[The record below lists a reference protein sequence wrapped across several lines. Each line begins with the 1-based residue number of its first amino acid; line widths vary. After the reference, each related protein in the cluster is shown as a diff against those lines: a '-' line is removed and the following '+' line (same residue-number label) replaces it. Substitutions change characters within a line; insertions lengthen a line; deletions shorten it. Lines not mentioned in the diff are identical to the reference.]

1 MSTCTIYY
9 PGLLG
14 PDVPLNELK
23 RAEWPDINATKNLSK
38 LFSSPTFF
46 SAGHKIQPLTK
57 LSIEARILE
66 CLDVS
71 CSSEADLP
79 VGYFRSVK
87 HGLSAESVWCLD
99 PVHVQI
105 DRDEAVLVAN
115 ESLCLEESE
124 ARSLIDALNQHFE
137 QDGLRILYHTQHQ
150 WLVLG
155 DIGLQTHSL
164 SDAMFRNIDDYQ
176 PTGKDE
182 TKWRAIINEVQMLLH
197 GHPINEKRADQG
209 GVTANSV
216 WIWGGGKYKTADS
229 SLDLVL
235 SDELLAK
242 DVANCNGIIC
252 DLMPSKLDSAD
263 LINKDSLLIFTEQM
277 KAVRQNDVF
286 AWFEY
291 LLRFDHDVLAPL
303 FELLQ
308 RGELDSL
315 IIKSDTVAITMTRK
329 DLKGRLWRLF
339 EKENAFELGVKR
351 FRTKY
356 GY

>member
-23 RAEWPDINATKNLSK
+23 CAEWPVPEQTVNLGK
-38 LFSSPTFF
+38 LFSSPVLF
-46 SAGHKIQPLTK
+46 SSSHKFQPLAK
-57 LSIEARILE
+57 LGIEARILE

-71 CSSEADLP
+71 YPPENDLP
-79 VGYFRSVK
+79 VAYFRSAQ
-87 HGLSAESVWCLD
+87 HELSVESVWCLD
-99 PVHVQI
+99 PVHIQI

-137 QDGLRILYHTQHQ
+137 QDGLRIHYHKQHQ
-150 WLVLG
+150 WLMLG

-164 SDAMFRNIDDYQ
+164 SDAMFRNINDYQ

-182 TKWRAIINEVQMLLH
+182 AKWRAIINEVQMLLH
-197 GHPINEKRADQG
+197 GHPVNEKRVEQG
-209 GVTANSV
+209 DMPANSLWV
-216 WIWGGGKYKTADS
+216 WGGGKHKSTVS

-242 DVANCNGIIC
+242 DVASCAGIPC
-252 DLMPSKLDSAD
+252 DLLPSEIDSTYFS
-263 LINKDSLLIFTEQM
+263 NQDSLLIFTEQM

-286 AWFEY
+286 GWFEY
-291 LLRFDHDVLAPL
+291 LLRFDQDVLAPL

-308 RGELDSL
+308 RGKLDSL
-315 IIKSDTVAITMTRK
+315 IIKSDTVAIVMTRK
-329 DLKGRLWRLF
+329 ALKGHFWRLF
-339 EKENAFELGVKR
+339 KKENAFELGLKR
-351 FRTKY
+351 LRTKY